1 MNAGK
6 PLVILYSIA
15 LSTGMLGGCAT
26 TEPSVADGQSLKTI
40 LAAQVNDTE
49 ATARHGTTA
58 PRGTDAEVANAT
70 VNGVRSRSREGAAR
84 PGLMDLLLGGMGRN

>member
-40 LAAQVNDTE
+40 LAAQVND
-49 ATARHGTTA
+49 
-58 PRGTDAEVANAT
+58 AEVANAT
-70 VNGVRSRSREGAAR
+70 VNGVRSRSREGSSR